1 MTRRKVKLA
10 FIMNDS
16 SRKVTFRKRKRGFM
30 KKMFEINK
38 LCDVPTC
45 AVIYSPDEPQPDVWP
60 NPSEARRLIEQFE
73 NMPEEERN
81 KKMVTHEMFLK
92 QMVEKEQQ
100 KVNKQKKENREVEI
114 WLAMNQCLTGKP
126 LTVLEFIDIQEI
138 GWMIDGRLKEV
149 VAIQSRKEDEL
160 AKMNQPLGAQ
170 PSVTSATIDENI
182 QNAIQV
188 VPWSIGDV
196 PTPQSGDMDD

>member
-1 MTRRKVKLA
+1 
-10 FIMNDS
+10 
-16 SRKVTFRKRKRGFM
+16 
-30 KKMFEINK
+30 
-38 LCDVPTC
+38 
-45 AVIYSPDEPQPDVWP
+45 
-60 NPSEARRLIEQFE
+60 
-73 NMPEEERN
+73 
-81 KKMVTHEMFLK
+81 MVTHEMFLK

-126 LTVLEFIDIQEI
+126 LTGLEFIDIQEI